1 MNIAIIG
8 GGASGLACAV
18 ECGWEAARQYRKV
31 NIAVFEAADRVGKKI
46 LATGNGRCNL
56 MNENEKVT
64 YFGDDEFA
72 RFALKKYNLTDNLSF
87 FAAIGLC
94 TRSDSEGRIYP
105 LSNQAS
111 SVLDALR
118 FECERFGIRFECS
131 KNITEIKSK
140 GNRFEICGENF
151 DKVVLA
157 CGGKAGVKGY
167 QSYDLLKKLGHSIVT
182 PRPALTKIN
191 VKEVPYVKQLKGIR
205 HKGELTLYIDG
216 KRIAVETGEV
226 QFTDYGLSGIA
237 IMQLSSYITREK
249 SKDIKIVFDTVPD
262 FLYDGMKEFIIGR
275 QYNNGALSCENLL
288 TAFMPKKLGAVIM
301 KICGI
306 SLNTPIS
313 ALNNKNISDII
324 NTAQGLTFTVEG
336 LRSFED
342 AQVTAG
348 GADTR
353 EFDSTTMESKKVK
366 GLYCVGEMLNVDGL
380 CGGYNLM
387 WAWSSGRLCGKSL
400 LK

>member
-1 MNIAIIG
+1 MKVAIIG

-18 ECGWEAARQYRKV
+18 ECGWEAARQHRTV
-31 NIAVFEAADRVGKKI
+31 NITVFEAADRVGKKI

-56 MNENEKVT
+56 MNKNERMP

-72 RFALKKYNLTDNLSF
+72 RFALKENNLIKNLSF
-87 FAAIGLC
+87 FATIGLY
-94 TRSDSEGRIYP
+94 TRHDSEGRYYP

-111 SVLDALR
+111 SVLDVLR
-118 FECERFGIRFECS
+118 FECEKIGVRFECS
-131 KNITEIKSK
+131 KNITDIKKVGDS
-140 GNRFEICGENF
+140 FEVCGEKF

-167 QSYDLLKKLGHSIVT
+167 QSYDLLKKFGHSIIT
-182 PRPALTKIN
+182 PRPALTKIK
-191 VKEVPYVKQLKGIR
+191 VKEISYVKQLKGIR
-205 HKGELTLYIDG
+205 HRGDLTLYIDG
-216 KRIAVETGEV
+216 KKTAFESGEI
-226 QFTDYGLSGIA
+226 QFADYGLSGIA
-237 IMQLSSYITREK
+237 VMQLSSYITREK
-249 SKDIKIVFDTVPD
+249 SKDIKIVFNTIPGFFFDS
-262 FLYDGMKEFIIGR
+262 LKESIDAWR
-275 QYNNGALSCENLL
+275 YNNGNLACENLL
-288 TAFMPKKLGAVIM
+288 TGFMPKKLGTVIL

-306 SLNTPIS
+306 PLNEKIS
-313 ALNNKNISDII
+313 ALSNKNINDII
-324 NTAQGLTFTVEG
+324 NTAQKLTFEVDS

-353 EFDSTTMESKKVK
+353 EFDCTTMESKKVK
-366 GLYCVGEMLNVDGL
+366 GLYCVGEMLNVDGP

-387 WAWSSGRLCGKSL
+387 WAWSSGRLCGKSM